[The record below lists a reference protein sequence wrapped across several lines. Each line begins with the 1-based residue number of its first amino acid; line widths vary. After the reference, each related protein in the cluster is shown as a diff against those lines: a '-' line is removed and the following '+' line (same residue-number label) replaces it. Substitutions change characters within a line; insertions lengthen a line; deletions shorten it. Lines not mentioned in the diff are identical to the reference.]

1 MSTPRTEDFEKL
13 GVFYLGK
20 RYDVDA
26 GVLRDDLVLYD
37 ARDLT
42 THAVIIGMTGSGKT
56 GLGIGLIEEAAIDHI
71 PVIAIDPKGDLGNL
85 LLGFPELRPAD
96 FLPWVNARSA
106 ADQGMTPDAY
116 AQAQAKMWRDG
127 LAEWGQDGARIAHLR
142 ESAELALY
150 TPGSSA
156 GRSLAALE
164 SFAAPAAGV
173 RDDADL
179 YRDRIQATA
188 SGLLA
193 LLGIDADPLTSR
205 EHILVATLL
214 QHHWDAGKDLDLGA
228 LVAAVQSPP
237 VTRIGVMEIDA
248 FYPANERFALAVKLN
263 NLLASPGFAVWRTGE
278 PIDAARLLYTE
289 TGKPRVSVISIAH
302 LSDAERM
309 FFVTLLLS
317 ELLAW
322 MRAQQGTS
330 TLRAILYMDELQG
343 YMPPVASPPS
353 KALFLTLLKQA
364 RAYGLGLVLA
374 TQNPVD
380 LDYKGL
386 ANSGTWF
393 IGRLQTERDQA
404 RVMEALAGAA
414 GGERFDR
421 ARTERVLAGLGKR
434 RFLLHDVHEDHDV
447 VFETRW
453 TLSYLAGPLTREQIR
468 ALSPPATEQ
477 RAASAAA
484 TPGAAPGMNAA
495 RADGGGAP
503 AAAGVAQATAREPA
517 PGDAGASDAPPVLPP
532 GIAQYFLPAGDGAQQ
547 ARVVYEPRLL
557 GAADVAWSNSRHAIS
572 TTRRMI
578 FAAPLATNPLA
589 VDWAIAEPLDIEPAA
604 LETKGREGARYLPL
618 PGGLG
623 DAKKLESW
631 KQAFARWLR
640 QSQPVRLRYSPTLKL
655 ASKACESERD
665 FRIRL
670 QDQASAQRDAT
681 VAKLR
686 KKYAPKKTTL
696 EERLRRAQSIVARKR
711 EQESG
716 QKLEAAVSFG
726 TAVLGALLG
735 RKSLGVG
742 TASRMGSAV
751 RSAGRATRQRS
762 DVARAE
768 ETVEALR
775 AQLTDLDAEAER
787 EIAGLAT
794 GFDAQGEALE
804 EILVQPKA
812 GDVQV
817 RFVALGWMP
826 MKANG
831 AEPEGAAPS

>member
-1 MSTPRTEDFEKL
+1 MSTPRTADFEKL

-85 LLGFPELRPAD
+85 LLSFPELRPAD
-96 FLPWVNARSA
+96 FQPWVNARSA
-106 ADQGMTPDAY
+106 SDQGMTPEAY
-116 AQAQAKMWRDG
+116 AQAQAKLWRDG
-127 LAEWGQDGARIAHLR
+127 LAQWGQDGARIAHLR
-142 ESAELALY
+142 ESADFALY

-156 GRSLAALE
+156 GRPLAALE
-164 SFAAPAAGV
+164 SFAAPPAAV
-173 RDDADL
+173 REDGDL

-193 LLGIDADPLTSR
+193 LLGGDADPLTSR

-214 QHHWDAGKDLDLGA
+214 QHHWDAGRSLDLGA
-228 LVAAVQSPP
+228 LIAAVQSPP
-237 VTRIGVMEIDA
+237 VTRLGVMEIDA
-248 FYPANERFALAVKLN
+248 FYPANERFALAMKLN
-263 NLLASPGFAVWRTGE
+263 NLLASPGFAAWRTGE

-317 ELLAW
+317 DLLGW
-322 MRAQQGTS
+322 MRAQPGTS

-343 YMPPVASPPS
+343 YMPPVANPPS
-353 KALFLTLLKQA
+353 KPLFLTLLKQA

-404 RVMEALAGAA
+404 RVMDALAGVAA
-414 GGERFDR
+414 GERFDR
-421 ARTERVLAGLGKR
+421 ARTERILAGLGKR
-434 RFLLHDVHEDHDV
+434 RFLLHDVHEDHAV

-468 ALSPPATEQ
+468 TLSPGAARDAASSPAVG
-477 RAASAAA
+477 AGVASVVAHSAAA
-484 TPGAAPGMNAA
+484 GPDAALGPTPEAS
-495 RADGGGAP
+495 R
-503 AAAGVAQATAREPA
+503 
-517 PGDAGASDAPPVLPP
+517 GDAMAGATDAPPVLPP
-532 GIAQYFLPAGDGAQQ
+532 GVDQYFLPAGND
-547 ARVVYEPRLL
+547 ARATHVVYEPRLL
-557 GAADVAWSNSRHAIS
+557 GAAEVAWSSSRHAIN

-578 FAAPLATNPLA
+578 FAAPLIARPLA
-589 VDWAIAEPLDIEPAA
+589 VDWSTAESLAVDADA
-604 LETKGREGARYLPL
+604 LETKGRDGARYLPI

-623 DAKKLESW
+623 DAKTVDSW
-631 KQAFARWLR
+631 KQVFARWLR
-640 QSQPVRLRYSPTLKL
+640 QSQPLRLRYSPTLKL
-655 ASKACESERD
+655 TSKAGESERD

-670 QDQASAQRDAT
+670 QDHASAQRDAA

-686 KKYAPKKTTL
+686 KKYAPKKAAL
-696 EERLRRAQSIVARKR
+696 EERLRRAQSIVARER

-716 QKLEAAVSFG
+716 QKLDAAVSFG

-735 RKSLGVG
+735 RKALGVG
-742 TASRMGSAV
+742 TASRMGTAV
-751 RSAGRATRQRS
+751 RSAGRVARQHS

-768 ETVEALR
+768 ETAETMR
-775 AQLTDLDAEAER
+775 AQLIELDAEAES
-787 EIAGLAT
+787 ELAGLAA
-794 GFDAQGEALE
+794 GFDAQSEMLE
-804 EILVQPKA
+804 EILINLRA

-817 RFVALGWMP
+817 RFVALGWVP
-826 MKANG
+826 RQANG
-831 AEPEGAAPS
+831 AEPWGAAPS